1 MLHIQSTFSVFF
13 IFILFFVVVV
23 VVGTLAAM
31 MFNTKENFFG
41 RINMKM
47 EIINFSLLTTNV
59 AAVTSLANHQFL
71 TSDDFV
77 EKPMENDAA
86 ITASAGTHIEAQH
99 VVEFLTI

>member
-1 MLHIQSTFSVFF
+1 MCCIYRVLFSVFF

-47 EIINFSLLTTNV
+47 EIIF
-59 AAVTSLANHQFL
+59 AFDHQRGRRDVTC
-71 TSDDFV
+71 
-77 EKPMENDAA
+77 KP
-86 ITASAGTHIEAQH
+86 SKS
-99 VVEFLTI
+99 